1 MPCNGG
7 RRSSFFFINTCVS
20 LRDMTQSFLVSILTL
35 LYTVDTRNNIFVLH
49 CILVIFVTGLTASY
63 LRLPFWLFIGELPG
77 SGTKSSSLG
86 GLFCR
91 VPISFLP
98 SLPSLSYS
106 LPLSPTLP
114 FSPLLSISFFMTLFI
129 PRLLFFPL
137 AMKWTVCL
145 SPQCCLN

>member
-7 RRSSFFFINTCVS
+7 RRSFFFFINTYVS
-20 LRDMTQSFLVSILTL
+20 LRDMTQSFLVSIRTL
-35 LYTVDTRNNIFVLH
+35 LHKVDTRNNIFVLH

-98 SLPSLSYS
+98 SLPSLSHS
-106 LPLSPTLP
+106 LPLSPSFP
-114 FSPLLSISFFMTLFI
+114 FSPSLSSWLFSS
-129 PRLLFFPL
+129 LAYSFFPL
-137 AMKWTVCL
+137 QWKWTVCL